1 MDKKLGI
8 IVPYRNRYE
17 QLVKFKTHMIEY
29 LKDKDID
36 YELIIV
42 EQDDA
47 ELFNRGKLLNV
58 GFKYAKRLKCDYV
71 VFHDVD
77 MLPIDVDYSWS
88 DVPVH
93 MATKFIPADTRT
105 IFDEYFGGVTMFD
118 EWSFQNING
127 YSNEYWGWGFE
138 DDDLLYRC
146 KLNQL
151 PLHTI
156 DIPQKGGNCAALQ
169 FNGTNSFVKGLYDF
183 QRKTESTI
191 FVSFC
196 PDTMMLDHEAYDD
209 TFTIFAN
216 SNFKITYNSYS
227 RYNFEVTDADG
238 TVHYINSNIKPAYKT
253 NICVTIDRHYKKI
266 RMYQDGDLVGVERY
280 TDNFTLEDDTFYLG
294 ANKDKDYFKGII
306 DEIAIYDTIL
316 QPKEIKEISNNQFFG
331 LTSNFKEYASEH
343 SLRLY
348 YNAKVIKDYKLVD
361 LIRMKPSGII
371 EGCELVGYSFDSI
384 KRKQVPHRRDGLFQ
398 LVPHEENGYVGNG
411 WKEITTR
418 YNQLRYHNEIIT
430 GYKDTKNDGLSNCT
444 YKELSHSK
452 VNNQTHVV
460 VKL

>member
-8 IVPYRNRYE
+8 IVPYRDRYE
-17 QLVKFKTHMIEY
+17 QLLQFKAHIKEY
-29 LKDKDID
+29 LKDKDIK

-47 ELFNRGKLLNV
+47 QLFNRGKLLNV

-77 MLPIDVDYSWS
+77 MLPVDVDYSWS
-88 DVPVH
+88 DVPIH
-93 MATKFIPADTRT
+93 MATNFIPDDTRT

-118 EWSFQNING
+118 EWTFQTING

-146 KLNQL
+146 KLNQI
-151 PLHTI
+151 PLNTL
-156 DIPQKGGNCAALQ
+156 DIPQSGGNSAALK
-169 FNGTNSFVKGLYDF
+169 FNGTNTSVTSNYDF
-183 QRKTESTI
+183 KRSDEITI

-196 PDTMMLDHEAYDD
+196 PDTMVMDSNEYDD
-209 TFTIFAN
+209 TFTVFAN

-253 NICVTIDRHYKKI
+253 NICVTIDKQFKKI
-266 RMYQDGDLVGVERY
+266 TMYQDGELVGSERY
-280 TDNFTLEDDTFYLG
+280 IHNFSLDDKTFYLG
-294 ANKDKDYFKGII
+294 MNNGKDYFKGTI
-306 DEIAIYDTIL
+306 DEFAIYNTIL
-316 QPKEIKEISNNQFFG
+316 RPEEIKEISNNQFFG
-331 LTSNFKEYASEH
+331 LTSNFKNYTSEYF
-343 SLRLY
+343 LKLY
-348 YNAKVIKDYKLVD
+348 YNAKVIKEYKLLD
-361 LIRMKPSGII
+361 LVRMKPSGII
-371 EGCELVGYSFDSI
+371 ENCEIVGFIFDSI
-384 KRKQVPHRRDGLFQ
+384 KRKQIPHRRASLFE

-430 GYKDTKNDGLSNCT
+430 GYKDTKNDGLSNCAYT
-444 YKELSHSK
+444 EHSHSK
-452 VNNQTHVV
+452 VGNQTHVV
-460 VKL
+460 VKI